1 MRLAFE
7 QNSCLTECHIWNT
20 SGFARDCVFLLT
32 ELAKGHR
39 GRKRV
44 MRIASTRATC
54 RKIRRASRRRSGFT
68 LMELLV
74 VISIIILLMTLLMPS
89 MRGAMARARQAQ
101 CANQLKQIS
110 VVCITFARDNKGQ
123 LPKGNAVNPTTFRQS
138 LVPALNNYMNAAG
151 VTPEIWY
158 CPTLDDPNATI
169 ADWMRFVSGRP
180 IIMTDEFRIGYFYIG
195 GLTTADNTKFRKN
208 FDARSLSAPEQELV
222 FDICATWDISP
233 QNAVDVPPGAWNDF
247 PHANRMEPRS
257 QNVLRMDGSVEQR
270 TLDRMTLGYVYI
282 HPRRVYW

>member
-1 MRLAFE
+1 MG
-7 QNSCLTECHIWNT
+7 TEAGAT
-20 SGFARDCVFLLT
+20 LPAS
-32 ELAKGHR
+32 GHR
-39 GRKRV
+39 TRVTTMSMSALQTRHRKVRPTN
-44 MRIASTRATC
+44 RSC
-54 RKIRRASRRRSGFT
+54 SGFT

-74 VISIIILLMTLLMPS
+74 VISIIVLLMTLLVPS
-89 MRGAMARARQAQ
+89 MRGAMARARQVQ
-101 CANQLKQIS
+101 CVNQLKQIG
-110 VVCITFARDNKGQ
+110 VICITYARDNKGQ
-123 LPKGNAVNPTTFRQS
+123 IPKGNAVNPVTFRQ
-138 LVPALNNYMNAAG
+138 VYVTALNNYMNNSG
-151 VTPEIWY
+151 ITPEVWY
-158 CPTLDDPNATI
+158 CPTLDDPNATV

-180 IIMTDEFRIGYFYIG
+180 IIMPDEFRIGYFYLG

-208 FDARSLSAPEQELV
+208 FDARSLSTPEQELV